1 MKKYLLSFAVML
13 MGTALF
19 TACDDSDDGPNYVPV
34 AVSNGAYVICGGN
47 QSSSINGS
55 LTYIDFATKTA
66 AQNQFAA
73 KNGRTLGLTPNDAL
87 VYGEKMYVVVTE
99 ENTVEVLNARTLAS
113 IRQIKT
119 TELMGNDKGAAPR
132 HITAA
137 DGKIYVSTYGSSTA
151 DWGTYT
157 TSGNGYVA
165 AIDTTTFALSATYT
179 AGSFPEGLI
188 VAGDYL
194 YVANSDYSMGT
205 KASISAINLATGVD
219 SPFTNSLIVNP
230 QAIAIAGNDVYVLD
244 WGNYYDVLGGIRKI
258 SGSTVSTV
266 LDCTT
271 ACFMGTNIYGCN
283 ASYGAVT
290 TEFSVYNIVSGSK
303 TTLSTGLGDRF
314 FYPNAI
320 GVDPVTGKIYIASYT
335 ENESRPGYANYS
347 ANGFVAEYSSEGQL
361 ENTYACGVGPNAI
374 VFNTGIK
381 YVETN
386 RK

>member
-19 TACDDSDDGPNYVPV
+19 TACDDSDNGPYYIPV

-47 QSSSINGS
+47 QSSSIDGS

-87 VYGEKMYVVVTE
+87 VYGEKMYIVVTE
-99 ENTVEVLNARTLAS
+99 ENTIEVLNASTLAS
-113 IRQIKT
+113 IKQIKT
-119 TELMGNDKGAAPR
+119 TDLMGTEKGFAPR

-137 DGKIYVSTYGSSTA
+137 DGKIYVSTYGSSSA
-151 DWGTYT
+151 DWTNYVT
-157 TSGNGYVA
+157 NGNGYVA

-179 AGSFPEGLI
+179 AGSYPEGLV
-188 VAGDYL
+188 VANGYL
-194 YVANSDYSMGT
+194 YVANSDYSMGS
-205 KASISAINLATGVD
+205 KASISAINLTTGVD
-219 SPFTNSLIVNP
+219 SPFTNSQIVNP
-230 QAIAIAGNDVYVLD
+230 QTLAIAGNELYVLD
-244 WGNYYDVLGGIRKI
+244 WGNYADIKGGIRRI
-258 SGSTVSTV
+258 SGTSVTTI

-290 TEFSVYNIVSGSK
+290 TEFSVYNILSGSK

-320 GVDPVTGKIYIASYT
+320 GVDPVTGKIYIASYS

-347 ANGFVAEYSSEGQL
+347 ANGFVAEYSNEGKL
-361 ENTYACGVGPNAI
+361 ENTYTCGVGPNAI
-374 VFNTGIK
+374 VFNAIVK
-381 YVETN
+381 YVEQ
-386 RK
+386 K